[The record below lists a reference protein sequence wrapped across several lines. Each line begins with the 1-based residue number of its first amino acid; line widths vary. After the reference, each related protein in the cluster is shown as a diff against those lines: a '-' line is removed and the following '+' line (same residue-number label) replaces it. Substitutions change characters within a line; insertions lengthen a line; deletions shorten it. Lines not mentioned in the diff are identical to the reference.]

1 MSLQCWRRCQS
12 IVLAISITIGIA
24 FPVVVSAGSLSPA
37 QAQTEDTYSDKVYL
51 KNGDRVTG
59 TIKELD
65 RGKLRIKTTTMDTVF
80 LNWVDVESVQSST
93 YLRIATTD
101 GSFRY
106 GRVQKSDL
114 SQNLRILDNGQSL
127 EIPAIEI
134 ASMKPIRVDESFWHR
149 IEGDVR
155 AGIDYK
161 KASDILLV
169 NVASNLRL
177 LEEKYEIEFGLNWNE
192 TQRTE
197 DNNSS
202 RADLSGDYT
211 RFLGDRWFWKASA
224 GLERNQE
231 LGIDLRAI
239 VAGSAGRYFLQTPTM
254 RFEVNAGLATS
265 LENRTDDT
273 TQQGLEG
280 MIRSSFDL
288 FKLNIPMTRLSA
300 NVNVFPGITKSSRIR
315 INTDIT
321 LRNEIFR
328 DFFWDLS
335 FYSSYDNQPAEGAEK
350 EDYGIITSLG
360 ASF

>member
-1 MSLQCWRRCQS
+1 MDRANLWSTPFGMPAMLFLFALTLVGPSQAVAQS
-12 IVLAISITIGIA
+12 
-24 FPVVVSAGSLSPA
+24 
-37 QAQTEDTYSDKVYL
+37 EDTYSDRIFL

-65 RGKLRIKTTTMDTVF
+65 RGKLRVKTITMDTVF
-80 LNWVDVESVQSST
+80 LNWVDVESIQSST

-114 SQNLRILDNGQSL
+114 SQNLRILTNGETL

-169 NVASNLRL
+169 NVATNLRL
-177 LEEKYEIEFGLNWNE
+177 LEEKYEIEFGFDWNE

-211 RFLGDRWFWKASA
+211 RFLGDRWFWKGSA
-224 GLERNQE
+224 GFERNQE
-231 LGIDLRAI
+231 LGIDLRTII
-239 VAGSAGRYFLQTPTM
+239 VGSAGKYFLQTPTM
-254 RFEVNAGLATS
+254 RFEVNAGLAAS
-265 LENRTDDT
+265 VENRTDDT

-280 MIRSSFDL
+280 VIRSSFDL
-288 FKLNIPMTRLSA
+288 FKLNIPITRLSA
-300 NVNVFPGITKSSRIR
+300 SVNVFPGITESSRVR
-315 INTDIT
+315 IDTNIT

-335 FYSSYDNQPAEGAEK
+335 FYSNFDNQPAAGAEK